1 MKVMQYTIDM
11 KNVEKF
17 GYTYVYEVRKYLN
30 TTVYEEMTDDS
41 ILDLIVVNWAM
52 PLNVGITKHKYFDN
66 IDGICNRL
74 IMGITE
80 DEKKSLFGPG
90 GAISIEELNQN

>member
-1 MKVMQYTIDM
+1 MKVMRYTIDM
-11 KNVEKF
+11 KNVETF
-17 GYTYVYEVRKYLN
+17 GNTYIYEVRKYPN

-52 PLNVGITKHKYFDN
+52 PLNVGLSKHMYFDN

-74 IMGITE
+74 MMGLTE
-80 DEKKSLFGPG
+80 DEKKSLFGSG
-90 GAISIEELNQN
+90 QVISTEELKQN